1 MVIRGVPGGFSIHAP
16 RMGCDEG
23 LAESHQKRQSFNPR
37 TPYGMRPALK
47 TTEVTVTLFQSTHPV
62 WDATAWK
69 LTVDG
74 QWCSSVL
81 RQPVHRAVIFKSVVF
96 IPMMST
102 CLTQGFMKTAGL
114 PGISC
119 EPGVGA
125 SRGKEASSA
134 LICLLAAL
142 DSSLSGT
149 GEGVQFPFPYGVGA
163 A

>member
-1 MVIRGVPGGFSIHAP
+1 MVSGAVA
-16 RMGCDEG
+16 
-23 LAESHQKRQSFNPR
+23 
-37 TPYGMRPALK
+37 
-47 TTEVTVTLFQSTHPV
+47 
-62 WDATAWK
+62 
-69 LTVDG
+69 
-74 QWCSSVL
+74 VL

-102 CLTQGFMKTAGL
+102 YLTQGFMKTAGL

-142 DSSLSGT
+142 DSSLSGM